1 MAGKATKTLELFVT
15 TRNEIGAFAK
25 LTLPLKQN
33 NINIDCYCAYEEG
46 NNATFHIVTN
56 NHGKAKEL
64 LAAAGYKVSEK
75 PVVFWTA
82 VNAPGEVSKS
92 TQMLAE
98 SGINIHYS
106 YSTSVPHGKTQ
117 GAVFSTDDNDK
128 THSML
133 NAL

>member
-46 NNATFHIVTN
+46 NNASFHIVTN
-56 NHGKAKEL
+56 NHTKSKEL
-64 LAAAGYKVSEK
+64 LTASGYKVGEK
-75 PVVFWTA
+75 PVVFWMSSNT
-82 VNAPGEVSKS
+82 PGEINKA

-106 YSTSVPHGKTQ
+106 YSTTVPQGKTQ
-117 GAVFSTDDNDK
+117 GAVFATDNNDK
-128 THSML
+128 AQSIL